1 MKIVARKIIPIPIAT
16 TVRELDHVAHRADHE
31 AAHHERQEEGR
42 RDPEV
47 AALLGSAAR
56 IEEVGH
62 HEQQCGQGSES
73 ILRNG

>member
-1 MKIVARKIIPIPIAT
+1 MNTVARKIIAMPIAT
-16 TVRELDHVAHRADHE
+16 RPLGADHVADRADHE

-47 AALLGSAAR
+47 AALIGAAAR
-56 IEEVGH
+56 VEEVGH